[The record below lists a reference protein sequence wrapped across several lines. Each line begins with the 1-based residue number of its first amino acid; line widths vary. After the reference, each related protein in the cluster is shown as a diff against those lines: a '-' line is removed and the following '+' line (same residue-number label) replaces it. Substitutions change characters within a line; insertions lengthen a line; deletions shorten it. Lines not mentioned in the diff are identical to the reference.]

1 MDTEAFQH
9 YLSDTSRRAAP
20 LAGGFDGAA
29 GGAPCGD
36 LVRLSLEVRDGS
48 IARVSFDAEGC
59 GAAAAAAAAAAEL
72 ADDAD
77 VLDAAR
83 IDADAIAT
91 ELGGLGPQGRHAADL
106 AADALHR
113 ALASAAGAGTGLAPP
128 PARGERVLVAL
139 SGGVDSA
146 VAALRE
152 RERGA
157 EVVAVTLKLWA
168 DQRTDATRSCCSP
181 LAVLGARRLA
191 HSLDMAHFTL
201 DLEAD
206 FRARV
211 VDEFIAGYRAGRT
224 PNPCVICNGELRIDA
239 MLDLARRLGCSAL
252 ATGHYARLADD
263 GDGPLLR
270 AAADAAKDQ
279 TYMLSGLRPE
289 SLARLRFPLAELTK
303 PEVRE
308 LAAAAGL
315 PVASKAESQDLCF
328 LAGEGKRSFL
338 ARHGGLAERP
348 GAIVDR
354 GGRRL
359 GEHRGHHEF
368 TVGQRRGIGV
378 GGSEPLYVLRT
389 DAAANEIVVGTRE
402 ELARR
407 RVHVREATL
416 HRPGG
421 RVDRV
426 RLRYH
431 SKPLAC
437 ELPRVPAGDHERLEL
452 ELAEPAYGV
461 APGQTA
467 CLMSGDVVVGRA
479 TIA

>member
-20 LAGGFDGAA
+20 LADGFDGAA

-113 ALASAAGAGTGLAPP
+113 ALASAAGAVPGLAPP

-191 HSLDMAHFTL
+191 HSLDMAHLTL

-206 FRARV
+206 FRAQV

-252 ATGHYARLADD
+252 ATGHYAGSSTTAT
-263 GDGPLLR
+263 GPCCAPRPTPPRIRPTCSRGCGPTRWR
-270 AAADAAKDQ
+270 AYASRSPSSPSPRSA
-279 TYMLSGLRPE
+279 SSP
-289 SLARLRFPLAELTK
+289 RLRGC
-303 PEVRE
+303 R
-308 LAAAAGL
+308 
-315 PVASKAESQDLCF
+315 
-328 LAGEGKRSFL
+328 
-338 ARHGGLAERP
+338 
-348 GAIVDR
+348 
-354 GGRRL
+354 
-359 GEHRGHHEF
+359 
-368 TVGQRRGIGV
+368 
-378 GGSEPLYVLRT
+378 
-389 DAAANEIVVGTRE
+389 
-402 ELARR
+402 
-407 RVHVREATL
+407 
-416 HRPGG
+416 
-421 RVDRV
+421 
-426 RLRYH
+426 
-431 SKPLAC
+431 
-437 ELPRVPAGDHERLEL
+437 
-452 ELAEPAYGV
+452 
-461 APGQTA
+461 
-467 CLMSGDVVVGRA
+467 
-479 TIA
+479 